1 MSYQPKVYRKQ
12 GGAEQVIAD
21 GGTLTVESGGTLV
34 LASGS
39 TLNDDG
45 AVRNVRVR
53 ATAAEI
59 NGAGGKTVLAA
70 KAGYKYRIVDA
81 TLIAIGGNASGA
93 TSVDLV
99 TTQAASA
106 ARPLVVSV
114 AALTQSARVS
124 MGEAPAA
131 GASTILADGASFIAN
146 DANTGVFLAKQA
158 AGSDLATSTH
168 VDCILTY
175 VMEKA

>member
-12 GGAEQVIAD
+12 GGAEQVIAS
-21 GGTLTVESGGTLV
+21 GGALTVESGGIV
-34 LASGS
+34 SIASGA
-39 TLNDDG
+39 TLADAA

-59 NGAGGKTVLAA
+59 NGAGGKELLPA

-93 TSVDLV
+93 TSVDIV
-99 TTQAASA
+99 TTQGASA
-106 ARPLVVSV
+106 VRPLVVAV

-131 GASTILADGASFIAN
+131 GTSAILADGASFVAN
-146 DANTGVFLAKQA
+146 DENTGVYLAKQA
-158 AGSDLATSTH
+158 AGSNLATATH
-168 VDCILTY
+168 VDAILTY
-175 VMEKA
+175 VMEAA

>member
-12 GGAEQVIAD
+12 GGAEMVVAD
-21 GGTLTVESGGTLV
+21 GGTLTVESGGTV
-34 LASGS
+34 AVASGS
-39 TLNDDG
+39 TFNDDG

-59 NGAGGKTVLAA
+59 NGAGGKTILAA

-81 TLIAIGGNASGA
+81 TLIAIGGNAATA
-93 TSVDLV
+93 TSVDIV

-106 ARPLVVSV
+106 ARPLVASV
-114 AALTQSARVS
+114 AALTRSARVS

-131 GASTILADGASFIAN
+131 GTSAILADGASFVAN
-146 DANTGVFLAKQA
+146 DVNTGVFLAKQSG
-158 AGSDLATSTH
+158 GSDLATATH